1 MDKMTRQVRIFLLE
15 DDPGLSKVLA
25 FHLGQLGCKV
35 CGTLAY
41 GEGAFE
47 KIQETKPDIV
57 LIDIKLAGRMDGI
70 DVGELLANRTDIP
83 FIYLTSLTDKQ
94 TLLRAGDT
102 VPEGYLKKPYDIEQ
116 LRITIE
122 MALNR

>member
-1 MDKMTRQVRIFLLE
+1 MTRQVRIFLLE
-15 DDPGLSKVLA
+15 DDPGLSKVLV
-25 FHLGQLGCKV
+25 FHLEKLGCKV
-35 CGTLAY
+35 CGITAF

-47 KIQETKPDIV
+47 KIKENKPDLV
-57 LIDIKLAGRMDGI
+57 LIDIKLAGPMDGI
-70 DVGELLANRTDIP
+70 EVGELLAHRTDIP
-83 FIYLTSLTDKQ
+83 FIYLTSLTDKE

-122 MALNR
+122 VALNR

>member
-1 MDKMTRQVRIFLLE
+1 MRQPRIFIVE
-15 DDPGLSKVLA
+15 DDPGLLKVLV
-25 FHLGQLGCKV
+25 FHLEKLGCIV
-35 CGTLAY
+35 CGTTAS

-47 KIQETKPDIV
+47 KIQKARPDLV
-57 LIDIKLAGRMDGI
+57 LLDIKLAGPMDGI
-70 DVGELLANRTDIP
+70 DVGQILANRTDIP
-83 FIYLTSLTDKQ
+83 FIYLTSLSDKE

-102 VPEGYLKKPYDIEQ
+102 VPEGYIKKPYDTEQ